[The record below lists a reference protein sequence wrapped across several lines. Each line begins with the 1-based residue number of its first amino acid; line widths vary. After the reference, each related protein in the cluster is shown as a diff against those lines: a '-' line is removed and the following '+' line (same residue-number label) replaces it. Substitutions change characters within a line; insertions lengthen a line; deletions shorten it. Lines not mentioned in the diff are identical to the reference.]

1 LVRVRFGETDL
12 MGIVHHGTY
21 ISYFEVGRVEY
32 MRRRGLDYH
41 SWTELGIHLP
51 VVEAYVRYRRTAR
64 FDELLC
70 IESRLTELAR
80 VKIRFDY
87 RLLREP
93 EGDQVIAPEDQVVA
107 EGHTLLACV
116 DQHHVPRRIPAE
128 AEKVLLGPDL
138 ELHPH
143 IGGDRGRHA
152 AANGQGHATNGQGHA
167 TNGQGHATN
176 GQGHATNG
184 QGHATNGQGH
194 ATNGQGHATNGQGR
208 TDGDTRDVI
217 PPAERIAALGTK
229 S

>member
-1 LVRVRFGETDL
+1 VRVRFGETDL

-70 IESRLTELAR
+70 IETRLSELTR
-80 VKIRFDY
+80 VKVRFDY

-93 EGDQVIAPEDQVVA
+93 EGEAALTPMDPDQQLVA

-116 DQHHVPRRIPAE
+116 DQHHIPRRIPAE
-128 AEKVLLGPDL
+128 AEAVLLGP
-138 ELHPH
+138 ELDIPAR
-143 IGGDRGRHA
+143 IGADGRPRHA
-152 AANGQGHATNGQGHA
+152 AVAPGHQESESSVH
-167 TNGQGHATN
+167 
-176 GQGHATNG
+176 
-184 QGHATNGQGH
+184 
-194 ATNGQGHATNGQGR
+194 
-208 TDGDTRDVI
+208 VS
-217 PPAERIAALGTK
+217 PSERVAGSK

>member
-1 LVRVRFGETDL
+1 

-51 VVEAYVRYRRTAR
+51 VIEAYVRYRRTAR

-70 IESRLTELAR
+70 IETRLSELTR
-80 VKIRFDY
+80 VKVRFDY

-93 EGDQVIAPEDQVVA
+93 EGELNGAAASADELVA

-116 DQHHVPRRIPAE
+116 DQHHIPRRIPPEAE
-128 AEKVLLGPDL
+128 AVLLGP
-138 ELHPH
+138 ELDIPARIGADGRPRHSVPAAGLTEDERGPH
-143 IGGDRGRHA
+143 
-152 AANGQGHATNGQGHA
+152 
-167 TNGQGHATN
+167 
-176 GQGHATNG
+176 
-184 QGHATNGQGH
+184 
-194 ATNGQGHATNGQGR
+194 
-208 TDGDTRDVI
+208 VS
-217 PPAERIAALGTK
+217 PSERVAGSK

>member
-1 LVRVRFGETDL
+1 MKETPPAHCKSKYRVRVRFGETDL

-70 IESRLTELAR
+70 IETRLSELSR
-80 VKIRFDY
+80 VKVRFDY

-93 EGDQVIAPEDQVVA
+93 EGELAGTPQTPDEQLVA

-116 DQHHVPRRIPAE
+116 DQHHIPRRIPPEAE
-128 AEKVLLGPDL
+128 AVLLGP
-138 ELHPH
+138 ELDIPAR
-143 IGGDRGRHA
+143 IGADGRPRHA
-152 AANGQGHATNGQGHA
+152 VAQGHAADDSG
-167 TNGQGHATN
+167 
-176 GQGHATNG
+176 
-184 QGHATNGQGH
+184 
-194 ATNGQGHATNGQGR
+194 
-208 TDGDTRDVI
+208 
-217 PPAERIAALGTK
+217 PPGERVAGSK

>member
-1 LVRVRFGETDL
+1 

-70 IESRLTELAR
+70 IETRLTELAR
-80 VKIRFDY
+80 VKVRFDY

-93 EGDQVIAPEDQVVA
+93 EGDRTIDPAEQIVA

-128 AEKVLLGPDL
+128 AEAVLLGPEL
-138 ELHPH
+138 ETPARLDERRP
-143 IGGDRGRHA
+143 RPA
-152 AANGQGHATNGQGHA
+152 SNGHTL
-167 TNGQGHATN
+167 
-176 GQGHATNG
+176 
-184 QGHATNGQGH
+184 
-194 ATNGQGHATNGQGR
+194 
-208 TDGDTRDVI
+208 TD
-217 PPAERIAALGTK
+217 PEPARLGAALTDRVAGSK

>member
-1 LVRVRFGETDL
+1 

-70 IESRLTELAR
+70 IETTLTELAR

-93 EGDQVIAPEDQVVA
+93 EGDQVIPPEDQIVA

-116 DQHHVPRRIPAE
+116 DQNHIPRRIPAE

-138 ELHPH
+138 ELHPQ
-143 IGGDRGRHA
+143 IGGERRPRPTANGQGHVA
-152 AANGQGHATNGQGHA
+152 NGQGHAANGQGHADEGAREVT
-167 TNGQGHATN
+167 T
-176 GQGHATNG
+176 
-184 QGHATNGQGH
+184 
-194 ATNGQGHATNGQGR
+194 
-208 TDGDTRDVI
+208 
-217 PPAERIAALGTK
+217 PSERVAGLGTK

>member
-1 LVRVRFGETDL
+1 

-70 IESRLTELAR
+70 IETRLTELAR

-87 RLLREP
+87 RLMREP
-93 EGDQVIAPEDQVVA
+93 EGNQVIPPEDQIVA

-116 DQHHVPRRIPAE
+116 DQHHIPRRIPAE
-128 AEKVLLGPDL
+128 AEQVLLGPDL

-143 IGGDRGRHA
+143 IGGDRRPRPTANGGHA
-152 AANGQGHATNGQGHA
+152 ANGAHAGNGHGHAGNGHGHAGNGHGHPANGQGHAANGQGHADEGSVEVVT
-167 TNGQGHATN
+167 
-176 GQGHATNG
+176 
-184 QGHATNGQGH
+184 
-194 ATNGQGHATNGQGR
+194 
-208 TDGDTRDVI
+208 
-217 PPAERIAALGTK
+217 PSERVAGLGTK

>member
-1 LVRVRFGETDL
+1 

-70 IESRLTELAR
+70 IETRMTELAR
-80 VKIRFDY
+80 VKVRFDY

-93 EGDQVIAPEDQVVA
+93 EGDRAVDPAEQIVA

-116 DQHHVPRRIPAE
+116 DQNHVPRRIPAE
-128 AEKVLLGPDL
+128 AEAVLLGPEL
-138 ELHPH
+138 E
-143 IGGDRGRHA
+143 
-152 AANGQGHATNGQGHA
+152 
-167 TNGQGHATN
+167 
-176 GQGHATNG
+176 
-184 QGHATNGQGH
+184 
-194 ATNGQGHATNGQGR
+194 
-208 TDGDTRDVI
+208 
-217 PPAERIAALGTK
+217 PPASLAERRQRPGSNGLAHPESEAGRLGAPADRVAGGSK

>member
-1 LVRVRFGETDL
+1 MRFGETDL

-70 IESRLTELAR
+70 IETHLTELSR
-80 VKIRFDY
+80 VKVRFDY

-93 EGDQVIAPEDQVVA
+93 EGDALVAPNDQLVA

-116 DQHHVPRRIPAE
+116 DQHHIPRRIPPEAE
-128 AEKVLLGPDL
+128 AVLLGP
-138 ELHPH
+138 ELDIPARIGADGRPRHPSP
-143 IGGDRGRHA
+143 
-152 AANGQGHATNGQGHA
+152 GHPEQDSPLVAS
-167 TNGQGHATN
+167 
-176 GQGHATNG
+176 
-184 QGHATNGQGH
+184 
-194 ATNGQGHATNGQGR
+194 
-208 TDGDTRDVI
+208 
-217 PPAERIAALGTK
+217 PSERVAGSK

>member
-1 LVRVRFGETDL
+1 

-70 IESRLTELAR
+70 IETRLTELAR

-93 EGDQVIAPEDQVVA
+93 EGTQEIPPEDQIVA

-116 DQHHVPRRIPAE
+116 DQHHIPRRIPAE

-138 ELHPH
+138 ELHPNVGH
-143 IGGDRGRHA
+143 IGGNGRSRPS
-152 AANGQGHATNGQGHA
+152 ANGQGHASNGQSHASNGQGHA
-167 TNGQGHATN
+167 SNGQGHASN
-176 GQGHATNG
+176 GQSHAE
-184 QGHATNGQGH
+184 
-194 ATNGQGHATNGQGR
+194 
-208 TDGDTRDVI
+208 GDTQTT
-217 PPAERIAALGTK
+217 PSERVAGLGTK